1 MAWGLHTPAYAHM
14 LRRQPGAVHEGSR
27 HGGTQNDG
35 GHPAIRSLPIP
46 TFEFGGDGCRRLQTP
61 HASRRQPALVSVD
74 HETAVLGL
82 AAPPRQPV
90 PGPGRPRTQV
100 EPGSLGSGRPPSR
113 SRQAGH
119 ADAAGPAPAVLTT
132 AERVALQQLADA
144 SSSVVSRWHVGR
156 TVALTLIRRG
166 LVHSCSEWVWLTEV
180 GRQAL
185 SAAPTR
191 QPIQPPS
198 PELAG
203 TPDRTVRPAEP
214 EARPRRSHHQA
225 ARQPQETVPIG
236 RAASGELPRG
246 VLLRDPGLVGSRH
259 P

>member
-1 MAWGLHTPAYAHM
+1 M
-14 LRRQPGAVHEGSR
+14 
-27 HGGTQNDG
+27 
-35 GHPAIRSLPIP
+35 
-46 TFEFGGDGCRRLQTP
+46 
-61 HASRRQPALVSVD
+61 SVD

-100 EPGSLGSGRPPSR
+100 EPGSLGSGRPPSLW
-113 SRQAGH
+113 RQAGH
-119 ADAAGPAPAVLTT
+119 ADAAGPTPLELTT
-132 AERVALQQLADA
+132 AEWAALQQLADA
-144 SSSVVSRWHVGR
+144 STSVVSRWQVGR
-156 TVALTLIRRG
+156 TVALSLIRRG
-166 LVHSCSEWVWLTEV
+166 LVHSCSEWVWLTEA

-191 QPIQPPS
+191 QPIQPSGPK
-198 PELAG
+198 LAV

-214 EARPRRSHHQA
+214 GSEPVRSDRQA
-225 ARQPQETVPIG
+225 ARQPKKAVPVR

-246 VLLRDPGLVGSRH
+246 VLLRDPRLVGSRH

>member
-1 MAWGLHTPAYAHM
+1 M
-14 LRRQPGAVHEGSR
+14 LRRQPGAVYEGSR

-35 GHPAIRSLPIP
+35 GCLAIRSLPIP
-46 TFEFGGDGCRRLQTP
+46 TMEFGGIGCWKLQTP

-100 EPGSLGSGRPPSR
+100 EPGSLGSGRPPSL
-113 SRQAGH
+113 SRRAGD
-119 ADAAGPAPAVLTT
+119 ADAAGPAPPELTT
-132 AERVALQQLADA
+132 AEWAALQQLADA
-144 SSSVVSRWHVGR
+144 STSVVSRWHVGR
-156 TVALTLIRRG
+156 TVALALIRHG
-166 LVHSCSEWVWLTEV
+166 LVHSCSEWVWLTEA

-185 SAAPTR
+185 SAAPAR
-191 QPIQPPS
+191 QPIQRS
-198 PELAG
+198 GPELG
-203 TPDRTVRPAEP
+203 VTPDRTVRPAGP
-214 EARPRRSHHQA
+214 GSGPVRSDHQV
-225 ARQPQETVPIG
+225 ARQPKKTAPVG

-246 VLLRDPGLVGSRH
+246 VLLRDPRLVGSRH